1 MFSQKLCNCLLL
13 KLTTCFCLVWSQQ
26 IVEIHYI
33 FVASTHSSI
42 FSNDR
47 WGRAKPS
54 DGSNVEEM
62 QVRINKNPFAEGNAR
77 IAYYGKMNSLGG
89 PKNYIYK
96 EFKHVQDKSNVFRRY
111 LQQMEVSAIANYLGN
126 ENMLKHSS

>member
-1 MFSQKLCNCLLL
+1 MHRPNSF
-13 KLTTCFCLVWSQQ
+13 
-26 IVEIHYI
+26 I
-33 FVASTHSSI
+33 FWI
-42 FSNDR
+42 DR

-54 DGSNVEEM
+54 DGSNFEEM

-96 EFKHVQDKSNVFRRY
+96 EFKHVQDKSNVFKRY
-111 LQQMEVSAIANYLGN
+111 LQQMEVSAIANYLGIW
-126 ENMLKHSS
+126 KDISSIKIDCWIHAGYM